1 MRDIFCELKRR
12 HPPPTLPTREPWRRG
27 RRRYIF
33 HLLRVAANFRPFTG
47 SSRKVVGFEP
57 SERQSKVTDE
67 GEEVLVIPVAIAD
80 TLGDLD
86 LVVEAL

>member
-1 MRDIFCELKRR
+1 MLK
-12 HPPPTLPTREPWRRG
+12 HSLK
-27 RRRYIF
+27 I
-33 HLLRVAANFRPFTG
+33 G

-57 SERQSKVTDE
+57 SERQSEVTDE